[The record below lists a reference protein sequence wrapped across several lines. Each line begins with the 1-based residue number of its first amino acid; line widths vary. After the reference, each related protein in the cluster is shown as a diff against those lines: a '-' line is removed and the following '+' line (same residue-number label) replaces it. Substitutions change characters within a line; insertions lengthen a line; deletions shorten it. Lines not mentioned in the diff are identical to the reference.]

1 MTADRTHEYQQS
13 STSVQLDPKVSL
25 YPKKLLFAWT
35 AAPFAVVMSSA
46 SFGVSYFMGLQFSTK
61 GLAAVVVERKMKMF
75 AEELMEEKKNIKI
88 EF

>member
-1 MTADRTHEYQQS
+1 
-13 STSVQLDPKVSL
+13 
-25 YPKKLLFAWT
+25 
-35 AAPFAVVMSSA
+35 MSSA